1 MKVLKGYVRNHNQP
15 EWCIVECYLAKEA
28 VEFCIEYLSGT
39 HAIGIPKSNNYD
51 NKFGR
56 PITGGH
62 STNIDHKLWLQAHH
76 YVLENTT
83 IVQPYIE

>member
-1 MKVLKGYVRNHNQP
+1 MCCYF
-15 EWCIVECYLAKEA
+15 YLAEEA

-39 HAIGIPKSNNYD
+39 HATGIPKCNNYD

-56 PITGGH
+56 PITSGR
-62 STNIDHKLWLQAHH
+62 STNINHKSWLQAHD

-83 IVQPYIE
+83 IV